1 MQTTIPTCGPIS
13 WGCRIMGR
21 TGGLGLLLVFGFGQ
35 RGLAETNPLNILQNY
50 FVTGDYVVG
59 GWVKGSSNGTLA
71 TGTINIPDTVQG
83 QATGVP
89 SPGVPVGADIVAAF
103 LYWETVE
110 STSQA
115 PNPGKNGFF
124 NSYAISGSFLPS
136 ATPNAPTSSS
146 NGGCSGSAQAA
157 KTIQGYRADVR
168 PFLPVDAN
176 GKVQGNGPF

>member
-1 MQTTIPTCGPIS
+1 MQTTIPTLGTIS
-13 WGCRIMGR
+13 WGRR
-21 TGGLGLLLVFGFGQ
+21 LVPVTAALGLLLVFGFAQ
-35 RGLAETNPLNILQNY
+35 TALAQTAPSLVLSNNY

-110 STSQA
+110 STSQ
-115 PNPGKNGFF
+115 
-124 NSYAISGSFLPS
+124 
-136 ATPNAPTSSS
+136 
-146 NGGCSGSAQAA
+146 
-157 KTIQGYRADVR
+157 
-168 PFLPVDAN
+168 
-176 GKVQGNGPF
+176 